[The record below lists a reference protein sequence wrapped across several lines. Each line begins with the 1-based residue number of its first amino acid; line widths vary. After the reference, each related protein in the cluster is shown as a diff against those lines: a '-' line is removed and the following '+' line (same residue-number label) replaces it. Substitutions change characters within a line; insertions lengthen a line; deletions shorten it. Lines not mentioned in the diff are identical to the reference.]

1 MKSAPRSAAFVSL
14 PDLALIGDRR
24 SCALLDKQGNV
35 VWYCPERFDKPAM
48 LAYLLDP
55 EKGGSWQLLSNG
67 LSFKEREYIA
77 ESAIL
82 RTRLS
87 CPAGELVLEDWMP
100 LNGRFYGICRRL
112 SAAPLPVTLRLTP
125 RPNYARSR
133 AVLELREEKHACIDF
148 NLHLYASHPLEIQ
161 EDAVCCNIPEGEK
174 AWFALAEKTFECHE
188 ILIEESY
195 RQTLENWAKV
205 ASHISYKGP
214 YEKEVHNSLRLLR
227 MLTFHLNGGVIAAAT
242 TSLPE
247 VLEGDR
253 NYDYRYVWLRDAAMI
268 VSALTRAGSDGV
280 EERQFLSF
288 ICSAMHRL
296 KEPVVPFFTLDEQPA
311 PHEQEIPLQ
320 GYRNSRPVRIGNNAN
335 NQLQLDASSNVLIA
349 AKVIYNAFNTREHWE
364 TIRMLANYVCEHW
377 QEPDHGMWEE
387 KTKKHFTSSKVI
399 ASCSLEYIAKHSQ
412 DEQEKKRWLQAA
424 GQIRLFIEENCLTPE
439 GAYAAYAGAQTVDVS
454 AVLFPIWGFVD
465 AETAEII
472 KTVEVLERDYCYNH
486 LYRRQ
491 LINFD
496 AKKEGVFLAGSLW
509 VAQYWVMRKNWQK
522 VEASLDA
529 ILPYMNDIGIMPEEA
544 DPDTGEW
551 LGNLPQTFVH
561 ASLIG
566 TLIDY
571 KRARYDKDKTED

>member
-1 MKSAPRSAAFVSL
+1 MMKSDPHSAAFVPL
-14 PDLALIGDRR
+14 HDLALIGDRR
-24 SCALLDKQGNV
+24 SCALLDKQGNI
-35 VWYCPERFDKPAM
+35 VWYCPERFDKPAL
-48 LAYLLDP
+48 LAQLLDP
-55 EKGGSWQLLSNG
+55 DKGGGWQLLANG
-67 LSFKEREYIA
+67 MAFKKREYIA

-82 RTRLS
+82 RTQLS
-87 CPAGELVLEDWMP
+87 CPAGELTLEDWMP

-112 SAAPLPVTLRLTP
+112 SATPLPVMFRLTP
-125 RPNYARSR
+125 RPEYARSK
-133 AVLELREEKHACIDF
+133 AVLELLSDKHVCIDF
-148 NLHLYASHPLEIQ
+148 NLHLYASHPLEIH
-161 EDAVCCNIPEGEK
+161 EDAISCRIPEGEK
-174 AWFALAEKTFECHE
+174 AWLTLAEKTFECQE
-188 ILIEESY
+188 TLIEESY
-195 RQTLENWAKV
+195 QQTLENWAAV
-205 ASHISYKGP
+205 ASHITYKGP

-227 MLTFHLNGGVIAAAT
+227 MLTYHLNGGIIAAAT

-247 VLEGDR
+247 VLGGER

-335 NQLQLDASSNVLIA
+335 NQLQLDATSNVLIA
-349 AKVIYNAFNTREHWE
+349 AKVIYNAYDTREHWE
-364 TIRMLANYVCEHW
+364 TISMLANYVSEHW
-377 QEPDHGMWEE
+377 HEPDHGMWEE
-387 KTKKHFTSSKVI
+387 KTKKHYTSSKVI
-399 ASCSLEYIAKHSQ
+399 AACSLEYIAKHSEH
-412 DEQEKKRWLQAA
+412 EQEKERWQQAS
-424 GQIRLFIEENCLTPE
+424 GHIRTFIKENCLTQE

-454 AVLFPIWGFVD
+454 AVLFPIWGFVE
-465 AETAEII
+465 AEAPAII
-472 KTVEVLERDYCYNH
+472 KTIAVLERDYCYNN

-491 LINFD
+491 LINFN
-496 AKKEGVFLAGSLW
+496 AEKEGVFLAGSLW
-509 VAQYWVMRKNWQK
+509 VAQYWVMRKDWQK
-522 VEASLDA
+522 VEAGLDA
-529 ILPYMNDIGIMPEEA
+529 ILAFMNDVGILPEEA

-571 KRARYDKDKTED
+571 KSERYNKQED